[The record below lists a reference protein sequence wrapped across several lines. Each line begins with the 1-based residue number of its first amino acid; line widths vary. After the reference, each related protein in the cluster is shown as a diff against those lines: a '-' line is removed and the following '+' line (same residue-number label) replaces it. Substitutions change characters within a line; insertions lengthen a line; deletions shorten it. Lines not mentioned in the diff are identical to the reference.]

1 MAHMSSDGKKFTNK
15 PPMMAHERSLQRS
28 KGMAN
33 QPASPSPE
41 TDPTAQPGDDQAPP
55 DQAQDQS
62 QAQPQD
68 LDALKQGFDSVL
80 AAVSQGQAPDPQTA
94 KALCEFLEQFSGEE
108 QSGSEEQGEPQPE
121 YE

>member
-15 PPMMAHERSLQRS
+15 PPMMAHQRSLDRQQ
-28 KGMAN
+28 GMSEQSA
-33 QPASPSPE
+33 
-41 TDPTAQPGDDQAPP
+41 DPTAQPGEDAGADPSQAPP
-55 DQAQDQS
+55 QDDAQN
-62 QAQPQD
+62 

-80 AAVSQGQAPDPQTA
+80 MAVSQGQAPDPQTA

-108 QSGSEEQGEPQPE
+108 QQGSEEQGEQPQ

>member
-15 PPMMAHERSLQRS
+15 PPMMAHQRSLDRQQS
-28 KGMAN
+28 A
-33 QPASPSPE
+33 QSA
-41 TDPTAQPGDDQAPP
+41 DPTAQPGQNAGADTSQDPSQAPP
-55 DQAQDQS
+55 PDDS
-62 QAQPQD
+62 QN

-80 AAVSQGQAPDPQTA
+80 MAVSQGQAPDPQTA

-108 QSGSEEQGEPQPE
+108 QQGSEEQGEQPQ